1 MLRTLAAILALLT
14 LTVNAQVAAPAA
26 DASASAASAPAPAA
40 APAGAA
46 DQAALRKLK
55 VDITTAIS
63 TRDFDATE
71 KVLHKPFMATL
82 ITQEAFT
89 TVPQLKQYYD
99 YVLNRATPRLKD
111 MSLAAEVDGDSI
123 VTNGTFAVNKG
134 STLERYVLEDG
145 RAFDMKGRWTSVS
158 LRQPDGS
165 WKLMAVHTGVNFLDN
180 PVIHAIEQSI
190 LWIAVAVGVVCLL
203 LGGALGWLLKGVRAR
218 RQAAA
223 RA

>member
-1 MLRTLAAILALLT
+1 MLRALAVALALLPF
-14 LTVNAQVAAPAA
+14 TVNAQVAARAA
-26 DASASAASAPAPAA
+26 DASASAASAPTPATAPAV
-40 APAGAA
+40 AA
-46 DQAALRKLK
+46 DQAGLRKLK
-55 VDITTAIS
+55 ADITTAIS
-63 TRDFDATE
+63 KRDFDATE
-71 KVLHKPFMATL
+71 KLLHQPFMATL

-111 MSLAAEVDGDSI
+111 LSLAAEVDGDSI
-123 VTNGTFAVNKG
+123 VMNGTFAVNKG

-145 RAFDMKGRWTSVS
+145 RTFDMKGRWTSVS

-180 PVIHAIEQSI
+180 PVIQAIEHSI
-190 LWIAVAVGVVCLL
+190 LWIAATVGVVCLL
-203 LGGALGWLLKGVRAR
+203 LGGALGWLLKGARVRR
-218 RQAAA
+218 LAAA